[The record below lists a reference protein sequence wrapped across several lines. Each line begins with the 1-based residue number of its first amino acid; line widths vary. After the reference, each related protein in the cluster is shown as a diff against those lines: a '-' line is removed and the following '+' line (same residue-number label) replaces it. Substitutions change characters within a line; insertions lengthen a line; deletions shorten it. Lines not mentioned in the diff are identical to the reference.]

1 MKTYTTE
8 RGVTVSITPIP
19 LLLDQIRNM
28 HERPEVPTYAEKL
41 AGGEHQVEMTAK
53 EMEAAKVHN
62 PDWYAEHAEVWEAYQ
77 EAWQESEAALNQ
89 KLLDAIALKGV
100 RFDLPDDDL
109 WVEEQAFLG
118 VTVPESG
125 LARRVHYFKT
135 EVLGG
140 SKDIIKVM
148 VMASGGEVDEEVLA
162 RAVDSFRGLLQ
173 EAAVEGTI
181 NQVRAVDHEPEA
193 TPDAGS
199 GKVRADAVNLLGVRP
214 S

>member
-109 WVEEQAFLG
+109 WVEEQTFLG

-140 SKDIIKVM
+140 PKDIIR
-148 VMASGGEVDEEVLA
+148 VMAMAAGSDVDEEVLA
-162 RAVDSFRGLLQ
+162 RAIGSFRGLLQ
-173 EAAVEGTI
+173 GTEAEGLADQI
-181 NQVRAVDHEPEA
+181 GAVDHEPEA
-193 TPDAGS
+193 PPDAGS
-199 GKVRADAVNLLGVRP
+199 GKVRDGTVNLLGVRP